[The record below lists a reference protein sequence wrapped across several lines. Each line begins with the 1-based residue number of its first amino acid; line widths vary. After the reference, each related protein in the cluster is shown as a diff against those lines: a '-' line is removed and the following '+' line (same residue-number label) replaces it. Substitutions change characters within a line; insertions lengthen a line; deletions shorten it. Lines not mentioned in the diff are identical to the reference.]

1 MVQPSFVVPFPM
13 IVVSVVEFSLSFG
26 ELLFFTIGHL
36 TEGGG
41 TLARELELILC
52 LGYSLCEGAGQ

>member
-1 MVQPSFVVPFPM
+1 MVQPSFVVSFP
-13 IVVSVVEFSLSFG
+13 IVVASVVEFSLSSQRI
-26 ELLFFTIGHL
+26 LFFTIGHPA
-36 TEGGG
+36 EGGG